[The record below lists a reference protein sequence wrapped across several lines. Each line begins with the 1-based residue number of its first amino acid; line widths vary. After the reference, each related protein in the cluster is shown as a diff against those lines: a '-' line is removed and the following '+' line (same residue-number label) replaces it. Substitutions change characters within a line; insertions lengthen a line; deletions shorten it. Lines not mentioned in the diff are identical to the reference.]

1 MIDIIQ
7 YKFYIFVVWM
17 KKEGNVGLFFEIEL
31 IFICYLCEIC
41 SDRVIILGN
50 ALLQSVC
57 KFGV

>member
-1 MIDIIQ
+1 
-7 YKFYIFVVWM
+7 M

-31 IFICYLCEIC
+31 IFVCYLGEIC